1 MLAIS
6 NDVIVGTKSGII
18 YILTLSPDEVRMMNL
33 IVLCINIHLLFYRK
47 IWL

>member
-18 YILTLSPDEVRMMNL
+18 YVLTVSPDEVKIINITIFCM
-33 IVLCINIHLLFYRK
+33 NIHLLF
-47 IWL
+47 L